1 LGVSNYL
8 GRFWFS
14 AEPMF
19 GVVMV
24 VCFTSVIRANPTQFH
39 PFLDVILQS
48 ALACCIAWGL
58 VDGIFYAWEA
68 HYEAKKKNLMIRQAK
83 QAVSGPVTSDVDGA
97 FDDSLADYL
106 DEAERKGLVEKVTT
120 KLAAADEVKIPL
132 REDLITIGLA
142 LLLVVGAAIV
152 VILPFYLIDD
162 VLDALLVSNVLGI
175 AMLFFMGVWRE
186 QSKKISK
193 KLLTGSVTAL
203 IALIITVVTVAL
215 GG

>member
-1 LGVSNYL
+1 LAVSDYL

-24 VCFTSVIRANPTQFH
+24 VCFTSVIRANPTF
-39 PFLDVILQS
+39 FDRYLDVILES

-83 QAVSGPVTSDVDGA
+83 QAVDGPVTSDVDGA

-106 DEAERKGLVEKVTT
+106 DEAERKNLVQNVST
-120 KLAAADEVKIPL
+120 KLAAAAEVKVPL
-132 REDLITIGLA
+132 KQDLITIGAA
-142 LLLVVGAAIV
+142 LVLVVGAAIV
-152 VILPFYLIDD
+152 VIVPFYLIDD
-162 VLDALLVSNVLGI
+162 VLQALLVSNVLGI
-175 AMLFFMGVWRE
+175 ALLFFMGVWRE
-186 QSKKISK
+186 QSKKIGK
-193 KLLTGSVTAL
+193 KLITGSVTAL
-203 IALIITVVTVAL
+203 LALIITLVTVAL

>member
-1 LGVSNYL
+1 MGVSNYL
-8 GRFWFS
+8 GKFWFS

-24 VCFTSVIRANPTQFH
+24 VCFTSVIRANPTLFDQYVNV
-39 PFLDVILQS
+39 LLWS

-68 HYEAKKKNLMIRQAK
+68 HYEAKKTNLMIRQAK
-83 QAVSGPVTSDVDGA
+83 QAQNGPVTSDVDGA

-106 DEAERKGLVEKVTT
+106 DEAQRKVLVKNVTAN
-120 KLAAADEVKIPL
+120 LAAAEEVKVPL
-132 REDLITIGLA
+132 KQDLTTVGLA
-142 LLLVVGAAIV
+142 LVLVVGAAIV
-152 VILPFYLIDD
+152 VIIPFLVIDD
-162 VLDALLVSNVLGI
+162 VLQALLVSNILGI
-175 AMLFFMGVWRE
+175 GLLFFMGVWRE

-193 KLLTGSVTAL
+193 KLTTGAVTAL
-203 IALIITVVTVAL
+203 LALIITVVTVAL